1 MSPTPH
7 SKLVRRHTEAAQLEI
22 FSGDALGMA
31 PLPLRPWLGANL
43 GLFPVS
49 AESEN
54 WYCTAAFMSHYLTT
68 HYFTSVYPPY
78 ASPPR
83 VPSLGRV

>member
-54 WYCTAAFMSHYLTT
+54 WYVHCGIRESLPHYSLL
-68 HYFTSVYPPY
+68 YL
-78 ASPPR
+78 R
-83 VPSLGRV
+83 LPSLR